1 MEGLSGVSHLDV
13 GRAGSLGPVT
23 HEKASCTRQAT
34 LELNRMCV
42 VTDTRALNG
51 ARNEE
56 LCPLVGQ
63 AGVG

>member
-1 MEGLSGVSHLDV
+1 MEGLSGVARPDV

-23 HEKASCTRQAT
+23 HEKASRTRQAT
-34 LELNRMCV
+34 LELNRMCI

-63 AGVG
+63 ASAG